1 MRIKETCEDFLVD
14 EVLDTSILSSTATM
28 HHLYL
33 LKKKNYT
40 TERAVAHIAKALHI
54 PRKYISYAGT
64 KDKQAITTQYITIS
78 GAKKEHVA
86 KLDLKD
92 IALTFTGYA
101 QQKLTLG
108 NLQGN
113 TFTITLYEPDHVPTQ
128 LPKTFFVPNYFD
140 DQRFSKHNVTLGQ
153 YILQKQFKEAVDL
166 LLTSDEDFALAIQE
180 HLKKHPNDYIGSLR
194 LLPGKT
200 LLFYVHAVQSL
211 LFNRLLAQEITD
223 GFSVPY
229 SQGELAFPRTLPE
242 ELSVAEQTKTL
253 PLLGYDSELTLTQ
266 EQSLALIGL
275 TPRDFL
281 VKSIPQ
287 LSLAGDARAAFMLVS
302 DCNILQQEQDR
313 ITLSFTLPKGCYATI
328 VLKQLFAKR

>member
-14 EVLDTSILSSTATM
+14 EVLDESILSTSATM

-92 IALTFTGYA
+92 IELSFKGYA

-113 TFTITLYEPDHVPTQ
+113 TFTIVVYEPDHIPKQ
-128 LPKTFFVPNYFD
+128 IPKTYYVPNYFD
-140 DQRFSKHNVTLGQ
+140 DQRFSTHNVTLGTS
-153 YILQKQFKEAVDL
+153 ILQKQFKAAVDL
-166 LLTSDEDFALAIQE
+166 LLASDEDFAPAIQE
-180 HLKKHPNDYIGSLR
+180 HLNKHPNDYIGSLR

-211 LFNRLLAQEITD
+211 LYNQLLAQEINN

-229 SQGELAFPRTLPE
+229 SQGELIFPQQPL
-242 ELSVAEQTKTL
+242 TKL
-253 PLLGYDSELTLTQ
+253 PLEHAEKTIPLIGYDSELTPEQ
-266 EQSLALIGL
+266 ENILLALNL
-275 TPRDFL
+275 STRDFL

-287 LSLAGDARAAFMLVS
+287 LSLAGDARNAYILVS
-302 DCNILQQEQDR
+302 DCSIQQQTDEH
-313 ITLSFTLPKGCYATI
+313 IIVSFTLPKGCYATI